1 MPLTATQVKAEVP
14 APNGKARKVFDGRGL
29 FLHIDPNGAKRWR
42 MKYRFA
48 GKEKLLALGVYPD
61 VTLAKARQECDNA
74 KRLLASGV
82 DPSAQRRSEKMA
94 RETAAVNTVEKLA
107 RRWHSEVHQVNVCK
121 EHASRNL
128 RRMEMYVFPII
139 GQRSADDVTPGEMLA
154 ALQKVVNAG
163 YIETAH
169 RVKTLLSQVWC
180 YGIPLGVTER
190 YITADLRNALP
201 GWKQKHHPAITDPAG
216 FRQLLLA
223 IDAYPSMVSRIALQ
237 LSALLFPRPGELR
250 FLRWDA
256 LNLDA
261 EHAIW
266 NYTPEKDGGPM
277 IVRLPHQATSLLR
290 AMQPL
295 SGKHSLVF
303 PSQRRSSAAQGKPIS
318 EATLGA
324 ALHTMGYQGMHV
336 PHGFRASA
344 RTLLVEELEVAEPVL
359 EMQLAHSVRDHNGRA
374 YNRATFLRQRGLMLQ
389 QWADYLDELRSM
401 PRAQQASV
409 AL

>member
-1 MPLTATQVKAEVP
+1 
-14 APNGKARKVFDGRGL
+14 
-29 FLHIDPNGAKRWR
+29 
-42 MKYRFA
+42 
-48 GKEKLLALGVYPD
+48 
-61 VTLAKARQECDNA
+61 
-74 KRLLASGV
+74 
-82 DPSAQRRSEKMA
+82 
-94 RETAAVNTVEKLA
+94 
-107 RRWHSEVHQVNVCK
+107 
-121 EHASRNL
+121 
-128 RRMEMYVFPII
+128 
-139 GQRSADDVTPGEMLA
+139 
-154 ALQKVVNAG
+154 
-163 YIETAH
+163 
-169 RVKTLLSQVWC
+169 
-180 YGIPLGVTER
+180 
-190 YITADLRNALP
+190 
-201 GWKQKHHPAITDPAG
+201 
-216 FRQLLLA
+216 
-223 IDAYPSMVSRIALQ
+223 
-237 LSALLFPRPGELR
+237 
-250 FLRWDA
+250 
-256 LNLDA
+256 
-261 EHAIW
+261 
-266 NYTPEKDGGPM
+266 M